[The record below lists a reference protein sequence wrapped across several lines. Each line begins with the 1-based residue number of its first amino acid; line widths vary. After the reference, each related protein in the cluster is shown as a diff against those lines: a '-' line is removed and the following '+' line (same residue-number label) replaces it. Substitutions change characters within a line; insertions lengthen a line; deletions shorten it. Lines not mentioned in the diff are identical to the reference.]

1 MSAIDIFQMISI
13 AGRRLLQVCG
23 LIMVA
28 SLFFACSPQE
38 QPAERP
44 NILFIMA
51 DDHALRAIS
60 AYDKAYNLTP
70 NIDRIA
76 EGGIVFENS
85 FVTNSICAPSR
96 ATMLTGKFTH
106 INGKTDNVSRFDSTQ
121 WTFPG
126 ALQQVGYQTAL
137 IGKWHLRSQP
147 VGFDHWEILNGQ
159 GHYYTPVFVTAE
171 GRKSE
176 EGYVTDLTTDKAID
190 WLDKQRDKEKP
201 FCMLLHHKAP
211 HRTWMPDTT
220 DLYLYKEVDF
230 PVPDTYFDS
239 YENRRAARE
248 QKMSIIEDMDVVYD
262 LKMLDKEGELKTK
275 YRNAFQRQYDRMNE
289 DQRKAWD
296 IKYEPLIEDFKQ
308 KNYQGKELALW
319 KFQRYM
325 EDYLATINSVD
336 RNVGRVLD
344 YLEANDLADNTI
356 IVYTSDQGFYLGEH
370 GWFDKRFMYEES
382 FKTPLLMKLPKRF
395 QKIGGSVEA
404 LVQNID
410 YAPTFL
416 HYAGAETPREVQ
428 GRSIHKIIDGTE
440 NNWRESVYYHY
451 YEYPNEH
458 MVKRHYG
465 IRTDRYKLIHFYNDI
480 DKWELY
486 DLKNDP
492 EEMNNLYDSPSYQE
506 TIVGLKAQLQGLQ
519 ELYQDTD
526 RSTY

>member
-1 MSAIDIFQMISI
+1 MSSIKSFQMISI
-13 AGRRLLQVCG
+13 PGKRFIQTFG
-23 LIMVA
+23 LVIMA
-28 SLFFACSPQE
+28 NLFFACSSEE
-38 QPAERP
+38 QPPERP

-76 EGGIVFENS
+76 KGGIVFENS

-106 INGKTDNVSRFDSTQ
+106 INGKTDNVTRFDSTQ
-121 WTFPG
+121 WTFPQ
-126 ALQQVGYQTAL
+126 ALQQAGYQTAL

-147 VGFDHWEILNGQ
+147 VSFDHWEILNGQ
-159 GHYYTPVFVTAE
+159 GHYYSPVFITPE
-171 GRKSE
+171 GRKRE

-190 WLDKQRDKEKP
+190 WLDEQRDKEKP

-220 DLYLYKEVDF
+220 DLYLYEDVNF
-230 PVPDTYFDS
+230 PVPETYFDT
-239 YENRRAARE
+239 YENRTAARE
-248 QKMSIIEDMDVVYD
+248 QVMSIIEDMDVVYD

-289 DQRKAWD
+289 AQRKVWD
-296 IKYEPLIEDFKQ
+296 AKYDLLIDDFKE
-308 KNYQGKELALW
+308 KNYEGRELALW
-319 KFQRYM
+319 KYHRYM

-344 YLEANDLADNTI
+344 YLEEKGLADNTI

-395 QKIGGSVEA
+395 QKTEGKIEA

-410 YAPTFL
+410 YAPTLL
-416 HYAGAETPREVQ
+416 HYAGAETPPEVQ
-428 GRSIHKIIDGTE
+428 GRSMHKILNGTE
-440 NNWRESVYYHY
+440 TDWRESVYYHY

-506 TIVGLKAQLQGLQ
+506 TITGLKSQLKGLQ
-519 ELYQDTD
+519 QLYQDTD